1 MEKKYEILKNTKKY
15 YLCRKVYRIK
25 SLKDFGNVKK
35 GDIGGFV
42 ESEDNLSQEGDCWI
56 YDNAIVC
63 DNSIVKDYSKV
74 YGNSK
79 VCFNST
85 VSGNSI
91 ICSNSTVYN
100 YAVVKDYATV
110 SGNSTVKDYAVV
122 KNYATVSGN
131 SIICGNSIVCDNAKI
146 KDYAIVSGNST
157 VYNHVVVR
165 SHAKI
170 NNHAKI
176 KDENQ
181 WFVVENVGSRNDNIT
196 FYETDN
202 VIYANV
208 GCFSG
213 TLDEFIKQVKITHK
227 GNKFEKE
234 YLQMAELA
242 KVKLGG
248 LNE

>member
-1 MEKKYEILKNTKKY
+1 MEKKYEILKNTKV
-15 YLCRKVYRIK
+15 RFFGREIYRIK
-25 SLKDFGNVKK
+25 ALKDFGNVKK
-35 GDIGGFV
+35 GDIGGYV
-42 ESEDNLSQEGDCWI
+42 ESEYNLSQEGDCWI
-56 YDNAIVC
+56 YDNAVAC
-63 DNSIVKDYSKV
+63 DNAVVRDNSIVHDNVMVKNCAVVRD
-74 YGNSK
+74 N
-79 VCFNST
+79 T
-85 VSGNSI
+85 I
-91 ICSNSTVYN
+91 IC
-100 YAVVKDYATV
+100 
-110 SGNSTVKDYAVV
+110 GNAEIKNHAVV
-122 KNYATVSGN
+122 KNYALV
-131 SIICGNSIVCDNAKI
+131 CGNSIVSDHATACDHAVI
-146 KDYAIVSGNST
+146 S
-157 VYNHVVVR
+157 

-170 NNHAKI
+170 DNHAKI
-176 KDENQ
+176 KDKSQ

>member
-1 MEKKYEILKNTKKY
+1 MLWLKN
-15 YLCRKVYRIK
+15 CAVVR
-25 SLKDFGNVKK
+25 
-35 GDIGGFV
+35 
-42 ESEDNLSQEGDCWI
+42 DN
-56 YDNAIVC
+56 
-63 DNSIVKDYSKV
+63 
-74 YGNSK
+74 
-79 VCFNST
+79 T
-85 VSGNSI
+85 I
-91 ICSNSTVYN
+91 IC
-100 YAVVKDYATV
+100 
-110 SGNSTVKDYAVV
+110 GNAEIKNHAVV
-122 KNYATVSGN
+122 KNYALV
-131 SIICGNSIVCDNAKI
+131 CGNSIVSDHATACDHAVI
-146 KDYAIVSGNST
+146 S
-157 VYNHVVVR
+157 

-170 NNHAKI
+170 DNHAKI
-176 KDENQ
+176 KDKSQ

-234 YLQMAELA
+234 YLQMTEIA

>member
-1 MEKKYEILKNTKKY
+1 MEKKYEILKDTKV
-15 YLCRKVYRIK
+15 RFFGREIYRIK
-25 SLKDFGNVKK
+25 ALKDFGNVKK
-35 GDIGGFV
+35 GNIGGYV
-42 ESEDNLSQEGDCWI
+42 ESEYNLSQEGDCWI
-56 YDNAIVC
+56 YDNAVAC
-63 DNSIVKDYSKV
+63 DNAVVRD
-74 YGNSK
+74 N
-79 VCFNST
+79 T
-85 VSGNSI
+85 I
-91 ICSNSTVYN
+91 IC
-100 YAVVKDYATV
+100 
-110 SGNSTVKDYAVV
+110 GNAEIKNHAVV
-122 KNYATVSGN
+122 KNYALV
-131 SIICGNSIVCDNAKI
+131 CGNSIVSDHATACDHAVI
-146 KDYAIVSGNST
+146 S
-157 VYNHVVVR
+157 

-170 NNHAKI
+170 DNHAKI
-176 KDENQ
+176 KDKSQ

>member
-42 ESEDNLSQEGDCWI
+42 ESEKNLSQEGNCWI
-56 YDNAIVC
+56 YDNAVAC
-63 DNSIVKDYSKV
+63 EN
-74 YGNSK
+74 
-79 VCFNST
+79 
-85 VSGNSI
+85 
-91 ICSNSTVYN
+91 
-100 YAVVKDYATV
+100 AVVED
-110 SGNSTVKDYAVV
+110 NAVV
-122 KNYATVSGN
+122 
-131 SIICGNSIVCDNAKI
+131 CGNSIACGNSKI
-146 KDYAIVSGNST
+146 RGYARVGGNST
-157 VYNHVVVR
+157 VYGCATVCGDTIVCDYAVVR
-165 SHAKI
+165 GYAI
-170 NNHAKI
+170 VRDYAKI
-176 KDENQ
+176 KCKNQ
-181 WFVVENVGSRNDNIT
+181 WFVVENVGSRKDNIT
-196 FYETDN
+196 FYETDG

-213 TLDEFIKQVKITHK
+213 TLDEFIGTVKITHK

-248 LNE
+248 INE

>member
-1 MEKKYEILKNTKKY
+1 MEKLKNDVLNLLKENGSITNDEIAKILNADRKKVAY
-15 YLCRKVYRIK
+15 VILFFKRRGCINCYKVDKKRRIDV
-25 SLKDFGNVKK
+25 LKDDFT
-35 GDIGGFV
+35 
-42 ESEDNLSQEGDCWI
+42 L
-56 YDNAIVC
+56 
-63 DNSIVKDYSKV
+63 
-74 YGNSK
+74 
-79 VCFNST
+79 
-85 VSGNSI
+85 
-91 ICSNSTVYN
+91 
-100 YAVVKDYATV
+100 
-110 SGNSTVKDYAVV
+110 V

>member
-1 MEKKYEILKNTKKY
+1 MEKKYEILKNTKV
-15 YLCRKVYRIK
+15 RFFGREIYRIK
-25 SLKDFGNVKK
+25 ALKDFSDVKK
-35 GDIGGFV
+35 GDIGGYV
-42 ESEDNLSQEGDCWI
+42 ESEYNLSQEGDCWI
-56 YDNAIVC
+56 YDNAVAC
-63 DNSIVKDYSKV
+63 DNAVVRDNSIVHDNVMVKNCAVVRD
-74 YGNSK
+74 N
-79 VCFNST
+79 T
-85 VSGNSI
+85 I
-91 ICSNSTVYN
+91 IC
-100 YAVVKDYATV
+100 
-110 SGNSTVKDYAVV
+110 GNAEIKNHAVV
-122 KNYATVSGN
+122 KNYALV
-131 SIICGNSIVCDNAKI
+131 CGNSIVCDHATACDHAVI
-146 KDYAIVSGNST
+146 S
-157 VYNHVVVR
+157 

-170 NNHAKI
+170 DNHAKI
-176 KDENQ
+176 KDKSQ

-234 YLQMAELA
+234 YLQMTEIA

>member
-1 MEKKYEILKNTKKY
+1 MDKKYEILKDTEKDFFGHN
-15 YLCRKVYRIK
+15 VYRIK
-25 SLKDFGNVKK
+25 ALKDFGNVKK

-42 ESEDNLSQEGDCWI
+42 ESEENLSQEGDCWI
-56 YDNAIVC
+56 YDNAVAC
-63 DNSIVKDYSKV
+63 DYAVVHDNSIVHDNVIVKNCAVVRD
-74 YGNSK
+74 N
-79 VCFNST
+79 T
-85 VSGNSI
+85 I
-91 ICSNSTVYN
+91 ICDNAEIKN
-100 YAVVKDYATV
+100 HAVVCDNT
-110 SGNSTVKDYAVV
+110 
-122 KNYATVSGN
+122 
-131 SIICGNSIVCDNAKI
+131 IICGNATVYDNAVI
-146 KDYAIVSGNST
+146 S
-157 VYNHVVVR
+157 

-176 KDENQ
+176 KDKNQ

-208 GCFSG
+208 GCFNG

>member
-1 MEKKYEILKNTKKY
+1 MEKKYEILKNTKV
-15 YLCRKVYRIK
+15 RFFGREIYRIK
-25 SLKDFGNVKK
+25 ALKDFGNVKK
-35 GDIGGFV
+35 GDIGGYV
-42 ESEDNLSQEGDCWI
+42 ESEKNLSQEGDCWI
-56 YDNAIVC
+56 YDNVVAC
-63 DNSIVKDYSKV
+63 DNSIVRDNAV
-74 YGNSK
+74 ACDNSVVGGHAK
-79 VCFNST
+79 
-85 VSGNSI
+85 
-91 ICSNSTVYN
+91 
-100 YAVVKDYATV
+100 VKD
-110 SGNSTVKDYAVV
+110 
-122 KNYATVSGN
+122 YATVSGN

-157 VYNHVVVR
+157 FYNHVVVR

-202 VIYANV
+202 VIYADV